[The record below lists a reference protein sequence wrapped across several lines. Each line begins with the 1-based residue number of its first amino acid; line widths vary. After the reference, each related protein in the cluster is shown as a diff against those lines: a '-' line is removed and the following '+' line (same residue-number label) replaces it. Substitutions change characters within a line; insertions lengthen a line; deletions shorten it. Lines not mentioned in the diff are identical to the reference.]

1 MSKIILGATADG
13 HNVSIDLELLLST
26 RALLTADSGGGKTF
40 ALKRIVEKAF
50 GKIQIIIIDPEG
62 EFSPLR
68 EKLDFVLVG
77 KGGETPADVRSAAL
91 VAQTILKLRASAI
104 VDLYENK
111 PSERHAYVKA
121 FLDALIEAPKEMRHP
136 CLVIVDEAHIF
147 CPEHGKGE
155 SVASESMIGLCT
167 RGRKRLLCPLFA
179 TQRLATLSK
188 DASSMLLNRMIG
200 PTFEDIN
207 RKRAADVLGI
217 AKDGQKEFYRQIQTL
232 EPGNFFCLGRAISKE
247 MVLVH
252 VGPIET
258 PHGQDALKYE
268 MTPPPPPEAIK
279 ALLPKLADLPKAAE
293 DKARTDAEFKR
304 EIRELHMKLKVAER
318 AAQNAAVH
326 VAHTLQPTDPKAIE
340 RAVAAAVK
348 PYREQLHAIKQHVAR
363 ASRSLPIVRSSLE
376 DLEKALE
383 MPVTIVT
390 DVTKQAAA
398 PTAPKVHTRVL
409 IAPARPPREPRAIVE
424 GNGDLSGPEQNILN
438 QLAELEA
445 LGITQPEKS
454 QLALMAGYTN
464 SRSGGFSEP
473 LAGLLNRGYLSYPR
487 SGVTEL
493 TEEGRVH
500 ARPVDRPLSVSE
512 LHERLCQKLGG
523 PEAKLLRELISI
535 YPSSISKEELGARLG
550 YTNVRSGGFSEPVGR
565 LRALGIAE
573 YPQKNEV
580 KAADWLFLEAA

>member
-293 DKARTDAEFKR
+293 DKARTEAEFKR

-424 GNGDLSGPEQNILN
+424 GNGDLSASQIRILSRLVELLECTGKDAVSKE
-438 QLAELEA
+438 QLAAWSEYSPNSGGYNNYLGSLRSSGLIEYPSGGQVTITDEGRKHAQPGDVPADNKEMLERAKRVLGGSEGRILETIHASYPEIVGKVELAETTGFSA
-445 LGITQPEKS
+445 
-454 QLALMAGYTN
+454 N
-464 SRSGGFSEP
+464 SGGF
-473 LAGLLNRGYLSYPR
+473 NNYLGHMR
-487 SGVTEL
+487 T
-493 TEEGRVH
+493 
-500 ARPVDRPLSVSE
+500 
-512 LHERLCQKLGG
+512 LGF
-523 PEAKLLRELISI
+523 I
-535 YPSSISKEELGARLG
+535 
-550 YTNVRSGGFSEPVGR
+550 
-565 LRALGIAE
+565 E
-573 YPQKNEV
+573 YPQPGKV